1 MSKKGQPDSKASQQM
16 KGNGMTSCA
25 TTNSGQEPKQQPQ
38 GKNKGGKR

>member
-1 MSKKGQPDSKASQQM
+1 MSKKSQADSKASQQM

-25 TTNSGQEPKQQPQ
+25 TSNSGQEPKQPQ